1 MPLNSYFFCKAIN
14 KAICPP
20 DESPLKKDNL
30 DNFPLNS
37 Q

>member
-20 DESPLKKDNL
+20 DESPLKKTL
-30 DNFPLNS
+30 LKS
-37 Q
+37 IG